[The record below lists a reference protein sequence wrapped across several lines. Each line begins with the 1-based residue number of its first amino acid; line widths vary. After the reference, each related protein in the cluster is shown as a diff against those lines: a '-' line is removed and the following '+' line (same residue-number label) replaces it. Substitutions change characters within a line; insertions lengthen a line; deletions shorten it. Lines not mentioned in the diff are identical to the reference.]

1 MISMNAR
8 LLIIR
13 TFFSE
18 KLAKFLPGYEEKA
31 PSFLPYFSTLY
42 FVEIL
47 YFMVMLLL
55 IYGRTSAIIC
65 GFILALLLTF
75 HVIGLFFMKNR
86 HRKIQLLLMD
96 LHIAFT
102 AGFLIN
108 RLMGDISLSSM
119 DEFMMVF
126 RGLTALLEI
135 PLVLLFTSD
144 YIIKKYS

>member
-1 MISMNAR
+1 M
-8 LLIIR
+8 
-13 TFFSE
+13 
-18 KLAKFLPGYEEKA
+18 PGYEEKA
-31 PSFLPYFSTLY
+31 PLFIPYFSTLY
-42 FVEIL
+42 FVEVL

-55 IYGRTSAIIC
+55 IYGRTAALVC

-86 HRKIQLLLMD
+86 HRKIQLILMD

-108 RLMGDISLSSM
+108 RLMGDLSLSSM
-119 DEFMMVF
+119 DELMVLF

-135 PLVLLFTSD
+135 PLVFIFTSD

>member
-8 LLIIR
+8 LIIIR
-13 TFFSE
+13 NFFSE
-18 KLAKFLPGYEEKA
+18 KLAKFMPGYEEKA
-31 PSFLPYFSTLY
+31 PLFIPYFSTLY
-42 FVEIL
+42 FVEVL

-55 IYGRTSAIIC
+55 IYGRTAALVC

-86 HRKIQLLLMD
+86 HRKIQLILMD

-108 RLMGDISLSSM
+108 RLMGDLSLSSM
-119 DEFMMVF
+119 DELMVMF

-135 PLVLLFTSD
+135 PLVFIFTSD